1 MCMVKKGKKKT
12 PGRGR
17 HLCGSRLAV
26 LLCFCVLFTTCPD
39 IPATL
44 SVLAA
49 GEMPGAEGK
58 ESMCEELSL
67 PDTLEAVMA
76 ERQSPEDAEDKAEDT
91 GREDTGEERDGDAAG
106 TEDNGGT
113 GETEEGQPSN
123 TEQGEAEEGDD
134 TNADEEI
141 GEGKDVQPEE
151 GKVSEETDETGVTG
165 SEGEGAPSEEQEESG
180 NAQEGGPSE
189 EQAQMP
195 QEAADQL
202 AAWAEIANVGQ
213 ESTQVMAAAGGHT
226 NHTGWT
232 KLANNTT
239 TLAAGTKYYLD
250 GENVADYRTGRCNI
264 ECV

>member
-49 GEMPGAEGK
+49 GEMSGAEGK
-58 ESMCEELSL
+58 ESMCEELSF

-91 GREDTGEERDGDAAG
+91 GREDTGENGGEERDGDAAG

-113 GETEEGQPSN
+113 GETEEKEGQPSN
-123 TEQGEAEEGDD
+123 TEQGETEKGDD
-134 TNADEEI
+134 TNADEET
-141 GEGKDVQPEE
+141 GEHTYQFKAVD
-151 GKVSEETDETGVTG
+151 
-165 SEGEGAPSEEQEESG
+165 
-180 NAQEGGPSE
+180 
-189 EQAQMP
+189 
-195 QEAADQL
+195 
-202 AAWAEIANVGQ
+202 
-213 ESTQVMAAAGGHT
+213 AAG
-226 NHTGWT
+226 
-232 KLANNTT
+232 NTSAESKIFT
-239 TLAAGTKYYLD
+239 VRLDQTPPVIGTLTY
-250 GENVADYRTGRCNI
+250 ENEVHLNLWH
-264 ECV
+264 